1 MVDRFFS
8 GVRQLNRVFSLRHLT
23 IECGKEHRTFDCKN
37 KLLDWDHFFTL
48 TFSRRHWNDKFHI
61 ARWIIVENRSGSIN
75 KSWRFRL
82 PDFYNRH
89 LFGLLPV
96 SLRVLSHSMWQQFEA
111 TVQRQLFFLS
121 DQRERENCKVMFNER
136 CSWYPSTSNRPKQ
149 LAICILKICFVN
161 FFFSYNSTVS
171 DPSGQFNTV
180 FNNLS
185 FLSVHRSYNF
195 KRQAIFLHGFLFF
208 SGMVVYEY
216 LQP

>member
-1 MVDRFFS
+1 M
-8 GVRQLNRVFSLRHLT
+8 
-23 IECGKEHRTFDCKN
+23 
-37 KLLDWDHFFTL
+37 
-48 TFSRRHWNDKFHI
+48 
-61 ARWIIVENRSGSIN
+61 
-75 KSWRFRL
+75 
-82 PDFYNRH
+82 
-89 LFGLLPV
+89 
-96 SLRVLSHSMWQQFEA
+96 
-111 TVQRQLFFLS
+111 
-121 DQRERENCKVMFNER
+121 
-136 CSWYPSTSNRPKQ
+136 TSNRPKQ